1 MTNHSL
7 LCHRSDERLATLIA
21 KNWLQK
27 EDQVLSVLD
36 IGCGDGVVQQNLPN
50 NCRYIG
56 LDLSDACIYSQNK
69 NNSNIRY
76 VGPSELVKLLHSL
89 EKVDAVL
96 LFDVLEH
103 TAEFTA
109 LFEDALSLS
118 NRYIVVSLPN
128 ELFLADRLRMLMG
141 EEVGANSLDLVGM
154 PIGFKHQYIVNIAK
168 ARKLLV
174 QKATEKGFHLKQEI
188 FRPLQAKAPIL
199 QPLLWLMRKFSSTQ
213 LWSMGSVF
221 IFEINS

>member
-7 LCHRSDERLATLIA
+7 LCNSSDERLATLIA

-36 IGCGDGVVQQNLPN
+36 IGCADGVVQQNLPN
-50 NCRYIG
+50 SCKYIG
-56 LDLSDACIYSQNK
+56 LDLSDACIYPQNK

-76 VGPSELVKLLHSL
+76 VSPSELVKLLHSL

-118 NRYIVVSLPN
+118 NRYIAVSLPN

-141 EEVGANSLDLVGM
+141 KEVGANSLDLVGM
-154 PIGFKHQYIVNIAK
+154 PKGFKHQYIVNIAK

-174 QKATEKGFHLKQEI
+174 QKATEKGFHLKHEI
-188 FRPLQAKAPIL
+188 FRPLQARAPIF
-199 QPLLWLMRKFSSTQ
+199 QPLLWLLRKFSSTQ